1 MVKAGADRPDD
12 MLLHGQLTIKQDAK
26 VAVADNVGQFNDGR
40 EDVDSMVFWFQSTER
55 GLTAEPDKL
64 RLGGIELKPAWSAP
78 FFQLTD
84 AGREV
89 VTTAMELTRKGTNCL
104 SWQKNDDSDHR
115 NWKVTWCKR

>member
-40 EDVDSMVFWFQSTER
+40 EDVDSMVFRFQSTER

-64 RLGGIELKPAWSAP
+64 RLGGIELKPA
-78 FFQLTD
+78 
-84 AGREV
+84 
-89 VTTAMELTRKGTNCL
+89 
-104 SWQKNDDSDHR
+104 
-115 NWKVTWCKR
+115 